1 MAIAKI
7 EEEGIVF
14 IDEIDKVAIPEV
26 RKLVYQL
33 FSPLPRMLKINPLFD

>member
-26 RKLVYQL
+26 SKLVYQL
-33 FSPLPRMLKINPLFD
+33 FFLSILHA